1 MKRLLLIV
9 ILTFILCGCSKKEE
23 IKEYDIKTYL
33 ELEREYKEKV
43 EDKLECLTSTE
54 IEEKESQIRKEIA
67 KEVGLPYN
75 ETILLRGKIDDRYG
89 EDFLIIIEDAESAI
103 GVLCVFDEKQD
114 FSWINTGDNILIQGS
129 SENGLYFSLTN
140 CKLVSPEK

>member
-9 ILTFILCGCSKKEE
+9 ILAFILCGCSKKEE
-23 IKEYDIKTYL
+23 IKEYDINTYFDL
-33 ELEREYKEKV
+33 ANEHKDKVNEKF
-43 EDKLECLTSTE
+43 EKLTSTE
-54 IEEKESQIRKEIA
+54 IEEKESQIRKEVA

-75 ETILLRGKIDDRYG
+75 ETILLRGKKSNNVNDSVLLIVEDIDD
-89 EDFLIIIEDAESAI
+89 SI
-103 GVLCVFDEKQD
+103 GVLCLFNDEQD